1 MPDGK
6 KRKRTKAPGAETKR
20 LLKLASDIW
29 MHVDEGSP
37 HLGPLT
43 TALVEE
49 VGRVRERFVQLN
61 AELRAAHGG
70 TKR

>member
-1 MPDGK
+1 MPDR
-6 KRKRTKAPGAETKR
+6 KRKRAPGAETKR

-29 MHVDEGSP
+29 MHVDECSV

-43 TALVEE
+43 TALLEE
-49 VGRVRERFVQLN
+49 VGRIRERFIQLN
-61 AELRAAHGG
+61 AELRAARGV

>member
-1 MPDGK
+1 MPGK
-6 KRKRTKAPGAETKR
+6 KRKPPGAETKR

-29 MHVDEGSP
+29 MHTDECAIN
-37 HLGPLT
+37 LGPLT

-49 VGRVRERFVQLN
+49 VGRVRERFIQLN
-61 AELRAAHGG
+61 AELRAARGG